1 MPRMLLLRV
10 LSGLAVVLGVL
21 TLMFF
26 LLRLAPGDP
35 ARLLV
40 GPAATEAQGA
50 AQRRG
55 AGLGRFAQGDWG
67 TSLATGRPVRDM
79 LGGAWPATVR
89 LVGLSLVLSYVLGIA
104 VGVVQAMRGGGPD
117 TAPSGISVPL

>member
-1 MPRMLLLRV
+1 MPRMLLRRT
-10 LSGLAVVLGVL
+10 LSGFAVVLGVL

-40 GPAATEAQGA
+40 GPAATEAQVE
-50 AQRRG
+50 AQRRARG
-55 AGLGRFAQGDWG
+55 LARPVAPQYAGWLGRFAQGDWG
-67 TSLATGRPVRDM
+67 PSLATGRPVRDM

-89 LVGLSLVLSYVLGIA
+89 LV
-104 VGVVQAMRGGGPD
+104 
-117 TAPSGISVPL
+117 